1 MKVRTYVADWL
12 GVLLMSEA
20 KLVTQLPSMNDHL
33 CSDLFQFMVLCSVA
47 CSYVFCM
54 DLVWV
59 SVSVVVII
67 TKISEGEQCFVFHL
81 REDVYAP
88 HCAREMRGVQQSGV
102 HCCHDGSIWLFNLYA
117 IYVWFHI
124 FT

>member
-59 SVSVVVII
+59 SVSVVLCYVVCL
-67 TKISEGEQCFVFHL
+67 GVCFVHQPKLLQFAL
-81 REDVYAP
+81 
-88 HCAREMRGVQQSGV
+88 
-102 HCCHDGSIWLFNLYA
+102 
-117 IYVWFHI
+117 
-124 FT
+124 